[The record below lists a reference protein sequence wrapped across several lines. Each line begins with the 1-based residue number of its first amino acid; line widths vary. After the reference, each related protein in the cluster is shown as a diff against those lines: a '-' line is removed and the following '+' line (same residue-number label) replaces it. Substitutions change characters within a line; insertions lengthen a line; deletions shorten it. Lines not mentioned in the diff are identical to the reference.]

1 VKGNKIDP
9 KISIIS
15 DEISQ
20 DFKTAVEIG
29 SGWGIKNYEI
39 RGINYKRVPD
49 IDNFELSLIKDVI
62 KIYKIKIVAIS
73 PGVFKIPWEEGKL
86 EEHLK
91 ERLPK
96 SFELARKLQTKLVII
111 FSPIKKEK
119 EQVDF
124 SQIIA
129 IFKKAAKSAEKKGFI
144 LALENE
150 PICYANTGKNTA
162 YIVKEVGNPALKVNW
177 DPANAFSSGEAP
189 YPDGYRNIKDYIF
202 HLHIKDVRRIKGE
215 GIQYVPVGEGEINW
229 KDQISALKRDKYQGY
244 FSIETHFSPRIENTK
259 KCLMNLR
266 SLLGRI

>member
-1 VKGNKIDP
+1 MLNP
-9 KISIIS
+9 KISIVS

-49 IDNFELSLIKDVI
+49 IDNLELSLIKDVM

-73 PGVFKIPWEEGKL
+73 PGVFKIPWEEEKL

-111 FSPIKKEK
+111 FSPVREGR

-124 SQIIA
+124 SRIIT
-129 IFKKAAKSAEKKGFI
+129 IFKSVAKAAEKEGFI

-150 PICYANTGKNTA
+150 PICYADTGKNTA
-162 YIVKEVGNPALKVNW
+162 YIVEKVASPSLRINW
-177 DPANAFSSGEAP
+177 DPANAFSSGEVP
-189 YPDGYRNIKDYIF
+189 YPDGYKNIRDYIS
-202 HLHIKDVRRIKGE
+202 HLHIKDARRIQSK
-215 GIQYVPVGEGEINW
+215 GIQYVALGEGEINW
-229 KDQISALKRDKYQGY
+229 KDQINALKEDKYQGY
-244 FSIETHFSPRIENTK
+244 FSIETHFSPRVEGSR
-259 KCLMNLR
+259 KCLGNLR
-266 SLLGRI
+266 SLLERI